1 MNWHENQVNQSL
13 RHANEHRN
21 NRTPR
26 TRDLSCRICYPVNE
40 ETTDEKFKNFWEW
53 YQGITSA
60 ERFSANAENVFEELM
75 GKNMEN
81 IIEGRENPQ
90 INRLIYSMGYRNN
103 SGFSK
108 EDIRARIVDMTVV
121 SEKFTRDMEEAAESY
136 KTKSS
141 EKESSSKENS
151 PDKKESPKKTSPRE
165 ISPKAE
171 GSRINRKE
179 VLEIK
184 EKLKGFEEFKD
195 DNVEIWE
202 EKSTEEIFS
211 KEEREKLE

>member
-1 MNWHENQVNQSL
+1 MDWHEKQINQSL

-21 NRTPR
+21 NVILRTK
-26 TRDLSCRICYPVNE
+26 DLSCRICYPVNE

-60 ERFSANAENVFEELM
+60 ERYSANAESVFGELM

-81 IIEGRENPQ
+81 IIEGRENFR
-90 INRLIYSMGYRNN
+90 IDALIYSMGYRDN

-108 EDIRARIVDMTVV
+108 KDIRARIIEMTSV

-141 EKESSSKENS
+141 EENS
-151 PDKKESPKKTSPRE
+151 PDK
-165 ISPKAE
+165 
-171 GSRINRKE
+171 
-179 VLEIK
+179 
-184 EKLKGFEEFKD
+184 
-195 DNVEIWE
+195 
-202 EKSTEEIFS
+202 
-211 KEEREKLE
+211 